1 MLDLLELTLTLTL
14 TPNPN
19 PDPNQAEPAAQEAAQ
34 AGWARRHGM
43 PGRAAR
49 RIGHGVVI
57 CLFAAAACVGWQ
69 VSSRGRGAQDPA
81 YKMRRVASFLNLRP
95 HKTLECNV

>member
-1 MLDLLELTLTLTL
+1 MDTRHYAAEA
-14 TPNPN
+14 
-19 PDPNQAEPAAQEAAQ
+19 QAEALAEPAQEAAQ

-49 RIGHGVVI
+49 RIGHGVVL

-69 VSSRGRGAQDPA
+69 VSSRGRG
-81 YKMRRVASFLNLRP
+81 V
-95 HKTLECNV
+95 T